1 MDKEER
7 RREVGRRSE
16 LVLNAESTVD
26 TIVDTH
32 KSNWRNELSTKTD
45 GVGCRNTAKLTED
58 RTTLKNERRV
68 PNVD

>member
-16 LVLNAESTVD
+16 LVLSAESTVD

-32 KSNWRNELSTKTD
+32 KSN
-45 GVGCRNTAKLTED
+45 
-58 RTTLKNERRV
+58 
-68 PNVD
+68 